1 MGSLRPS
8 LPTGRALA
16 ALDVAVAAWVVVWL
30 LLAVQVA
37 QEVRGLQDLSR
48 TIVQVGGAVEQ
59 TAGVLAQLQGLPFG
73 IGEEVGDAADEIA
86 EAGRSAVES
95 GRSSRESVRSLSVLL
110 GIAIGVIPSVPVLGF
125 YLPLRIGLA
134 SERQSIARAAA
145 TAGDEPAFQRFLA
158 LRAVENLSYRRLCE
172 ITDEP
177 WRDLAEGRHRA
188 LAQAELERL
197 GIPSSAIEPAAR
209 RS

>member
-8 LPTGRALA
+8 LPSGRALA
-16 ALDVAVAAWVVVWL
+16 ALDVAVAAWAVVWV
-30 LLAVQVA
+30 LLALQVV

-48 TIVQVGGAVEQ
+48 TVTRVGGAVEQ
-59 TAGVLAQLQGLPFG
+59 TAGVLERLQGLPFG
-73 IGEEVGDAADEIA
+73 VGDEVGEAAERVA

-110 GIAIGVIPSVPVLGF
+110 GIAIGVIPSVPVLAF

-134 SERQSIARAAA
+134 SERQAIVRAAA
-145 TAGDEPAFQRFLA
+145 SAGDDPAFQRFLA
-158 LRAVENLSYRRLCE
+158 MRAVESLSYRRLCE
-172 ITDEP
+172 IADEP
-177 WRDLAEGRHRA
+177 WRDLADGRHRA
-188 LAQAELERL
+188 LARAELERL
-197 GIPSSAIEPAAR
+197 GIPPSAIEPAAR